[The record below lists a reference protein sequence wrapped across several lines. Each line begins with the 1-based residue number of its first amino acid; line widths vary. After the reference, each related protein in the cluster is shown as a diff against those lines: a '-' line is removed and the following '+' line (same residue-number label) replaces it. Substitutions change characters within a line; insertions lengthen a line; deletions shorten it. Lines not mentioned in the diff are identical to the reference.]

1 MNFLVNAK
9 TLNTIFNILTT
20 LFCNPYTFFVITW
33 QPLHFGTQPVH
44 FINFATRTLC
54 DATATLHAATP
65 TLWRKIGQN
74 RRKCRNPYTL
84 GKNRAK
90 SDPSAH
96 RPPARSI
103 ARPIAGHWINCPP
116 ICPHCIARAYCR
128 PPYCPPFCMRPP
140 AVCPIAGQLT
150 RSPDQSPAR
159 NIAARYWVTMGKKKP
174 PSVGAIMPGLNRSL

>member
-20 LFCNPYTFFVITW
+20 LFCNPYTFFVITR
-33 QPLHFGTQPVH
+33 QPVHFGTQPVH
-44 FINFATRTLC
+44 FINLATRTLC

-90 SDPSAH
+90 SGKISPSIN
-96 RPPARSI
+96 RQGN
-103 ARPIAGHWINCPP
+103 RPINRQGN
-116 ICPHCIARAYCR
+116 R
-128 PPYCPPFCMRPP
+128 P
-140 AVCPIAGQLT
+140 
-150 RSPDQSPAR
+150 
-159 NIAARYWVTMGKKKP
+159 
-174 PSVGAIMPGLNRSL
+174 RSLLPAIVRGFLHAPAIWPA

>member
-20 LFCNPYTFFVITW
+20 LFCNPYTFFVITR
-33 QPLHFGTQPVH
+33 QPLHFGAQPVH
-44 FINFATRTLC
+44 FINLATRTLC

-74 RRKCRNPYTL
+74 R
-84 GKNRAK
+84 AK

-96 RPPARSI
+96 RPPDPSPAQSLAIGSTARPFARIASPALTVARHI
-103 ARPIAGHWINCPP
+103 ARPFAC
-116 ICPHCIARAYCR
+116 AR
-128 PPYCPPFCMRPP
+128 PL
-140 AVCPIAGQLT
+140 VCPIAGQLT

-174 PSVGAIMPGLNRSL
+174 PSVGAIGC